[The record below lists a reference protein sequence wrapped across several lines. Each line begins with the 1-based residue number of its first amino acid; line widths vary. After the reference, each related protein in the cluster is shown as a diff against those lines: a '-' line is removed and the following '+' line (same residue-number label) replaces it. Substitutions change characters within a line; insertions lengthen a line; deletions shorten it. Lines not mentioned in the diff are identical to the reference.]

1 MKELNLEPNDKFG
14 EATIK
19 QPDLMLIIENLR
31 FIVADHS
38 EIVNITKDK
47 LQLIKKFDEYPIKQN
62 PIIEPECA
70 MDEINNLLETLIE
83 LNSKA
88 FNNYK
93 NLGEII

>member
-1 MKELNLEPNDKFG
+1 MNENNLKGISEPTITQRPELM
-14 EATIK
+14 I
-19 QPDLMLIIENLR
+19 IIEKLR
-31 FIVADHS
+31 FIVSDHL
-38 EIVNITKDK
+38 EMVNITEDK
-47 LQLIKKFDEYPIKQN
+47 LQLIKKFDEYPIRQI

-88 FNNYK
+88 FNNFK

>member
-1 MKELNLEPNDKFG
+1 MNENNLKGISEPTITQRPELM
-14 EATIK
+14 I
-19 QPDLMLIIENLR
+19 IIEKLR
-31 FIVADHS
+31 FIVSDYS
-38 EIVNITKDK
+38 EMVNITEDK
-47 LQLIKKFDEYPIKQN
+47 LQLIKKFDEYPIRQI

-88 FNNYK
+88 FNNFK

>member
-1 MKELNLEPNDKFG
+1 MNENNLKGISEPTITQRPELM
-14 EATIK
+14 I
-19 QPDLMLIIENLR
+19 IIEKLR
-31 FIVADHS
+31 FIVSDYS
-38 EIVNITKDK
+38 EMVNITEDK
-47 LQLIKKFDEYPIKQN
+47 LQLIKKFDEYPIRQI

-83 LNSKA
+83 LNAKA

>member
-1 MKELNLEPNDKFG
+1 MNENNLKGISEPTITQRPELM
-14 EATIK
+14 I
-19 QPDLMLIIENLR
+19 IIEKLR
-31 FIVADHS
+31 FIVSDYS
-38 EIVNITKDK
+38 EMVNITKDK

-83 LNSKA
+83 LNAKA

>member
-1 MKELNLEPNDKFG
+1 MNENNLKGISEPTITQRPELM
-14 EATIK
+14 I
-19 QPDLMLIIENLR
+19 IIEKLR
-31 FIVADHS
+31 FIVSDYS
-38 EIVNITKDK
+38 EMVNITKDK

-88 FNNYK
+88 FNNFK

>member
-1 MKELNLEPNDKFG
+1 MNENNLKGISEPTITQRPELM
-14 EATIK
+14 I
-19 QPDLMLIIENLR
+19 IIEKLR
-31 FIVADHS
+31 FIVSDYS
-38 EIVNITKDK
+38 EMVNITKDK

-70 MDEINNLLETLIE
+70 MDEINNLLETLME

>member
-1 MKELNLEPNDKFG
+1 MNENNLKGISEPTITQRPELM
-14 EATIK
+14 I
-19 QPDLMLIIENLR
+19 IIEKLR
-31 FIVADHS
+31 FIVSDYS
-38 EIVNITKDK
+38 EMVNITEDK

-88 FNNYK
+88 FNNFK

>member
-1 MKELNLEPNDKFG
+1 MNENNLKGISEPTITQRPELM
-14 EATIK
+14 I
-19 QPDLMLIIENLR
+19 IIEKLR
-31 FIVADHS
+31 FIVSDYS
-38 EIVNITKDK
+38 ETLNITKDK

-88 FNNYK
+88 FNNFK

>member
-1 MKELNLEPNDKFG
+1 MNENNLKGISEPTITQRPELM
-14 EATIK
+14 I
-19 QPDLMLIIENLR
+19 IIEKLR
-31 FIVADHS
+31 FIVSDYS
-38 EIVNITKDK
+38 ERVNITEDK
-47 LQLIKKFDEYPIKQN
+47 LQLIKKFDEYPIRQI

-88 FNNYK
+88 FNNFK

>member
-1 MKELNLEPNDKFG
+1 MNENNLKGISEPTITQRPELM
-14 EATIK
+14 I
-19 QPDLMLIIENLR
+19 IIEKLR
-31 FIVADHS
+31 FIVSDYS
-38 EIVNITKDK
+38 EMVNITEDK
-47 LQLIKKFDEYPIKQN
+47 LQLIKKFDEYPIRQI

-93 NLGEII
+93 NLGEVI